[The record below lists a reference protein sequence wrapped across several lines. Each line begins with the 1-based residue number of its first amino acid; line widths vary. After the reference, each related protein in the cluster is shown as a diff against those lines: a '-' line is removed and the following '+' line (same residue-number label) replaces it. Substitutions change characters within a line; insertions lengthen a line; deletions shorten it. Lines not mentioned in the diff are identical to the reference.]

1 LRASYWD
8 PIPRGLRSKK
18 HASIWFPLAFLVLLL
33 RLFLAHF
40 LPLISSSV
48 GDEAVQRPPALASEG
63 AVEETFGNSR
73 PGAMEKHGGFNLRA
87 RRFDALWGFMDP
99 GEPTPMPDGSGGGTD
114 TVART
119 CASGCHCFSPSFVP
133 SVAWNRSL
141 KRKLDERDAE
151 ACSLSCVAK
160 RGDEGE
166 GEGGAGASFA
176 RVDIGN
182 EAAALR
188 EVLISHQQSVQK
200 LLTELEEERSAAAS
214 AATEAM
220 SMILRLQREKAEAQ
234 MEARQFK
241 RLADEKMTHDQQEI
255 ASLEDLLFKREQAV
269 QALSCEVQAYRH
281 RLLSYGI
288 GIDGD
293 APPSEPQ
300 TPDTA
305 TAASSVSQFDVLPRD
320 YPPLRC
326 NGDAAA
332 DLDKYPSGES
342 PRERLQRL
350 EKRRIF
356 QLERMPSSSFSHVMD
371 KDVVV
376 GQSPRRRP
384 RHFRSFSYRSLASGQ
399 EFKKGDKFPAA
410 MDCASDY
417 GGRDDMS
424 DRVYTVDAV
433 HGASDDYVS
442 TPRELQNRRFVGGGG
457 RVAQEAEIRKLCAR
471 LEALE
476 ADRES
481 MRQSFISMGTDKAQ
495 MVLLKEI
502 AQQMCKEV
510 APERKLIKKPPSNK
524 RFSIVSIIRSVISF
538 VLWRRKST
546 RASRHT
552 FGLPSSD
559 AGLLLLLDKSPR
571 MRHRRFLTRT

>member
-1 LRASYWD
+1 
-8 PIPRGLRSKK
+8 
-18 HASIWFPLAFLVLLL
+18 
-33 RLFLAHF
+33 
-40 LPLISSSV
+40 
-48 GDEAVQRPPALASEG
+48 
-63 AVEETFGNSR
+63 
-73 PGAMEKHGGFNLRA
+73 MEKHGGFNLRA

-99 GEPTPMPDGSGGGTD
+99 GKPTPMPDGSGGGTD
-114 TVART
+114 TVGRT
-119 CASGCHCFSPSFVP
+119 CASGCHCFGPASVP
-133 SVAWNRSL
+133 SAAWYRSL

-166 GEGGAGASFA
+166 DQGGGGGGASFA

-188 EVLISHQQSVQK
+188 EALISHQQSVQK

-241 RLADEKMTHDQQEI
+241 RLADEKMAHDQQEI
-255 ASLEDLLFKREQAV
+255 ASLEDLLFKRDQAM

-305 TAASSVSQFDVLPRD
+305 TAASAVSQFDHLPRD

-326 NGDAAA
+326 TGDAAA

-342 PRERLQRL
+342 PRERLQTL

-371 KDVVV
+371 KGVVV

-384 RHFRSFSYRSLASGQ
+384 RHFRSFSYRSFASGQ
-399 EFKKGDKFPAA
+399 EFKKGDQFPAA

-457 RVAQEAEIRKLCAR
+457 GAAQEAEIRKLCAR

-510 APERKLIKKPPSNK
+510 APERKFIKKPPSNK
-524 RFSIVSIIRSVISF
+524 RFSITSIIRSVISF

-546 RASRHT
+546 RARYT
-552 FGLPSSD
+552 FGLSSSN

-571 MRHRRFLTRT
+571 MRHQRFLTRT

>member
-1 LRASYWD
+1 MC
-8 PIPRGLRSKK
+8 LRSEKR
-18 HASIWFPLAFLVLLL
+18 ASIWFPLAFLVLLL
-33 RLFLAHF
+33 RLSLAHF
-40 LPLISSSV
+40 LPVISSSP
-48 GDEAVQRPPALASEG
+48 GDEAVQRPPALASEEV
-63 AVEETFGNSR
+63 VEETFGNSR
-73 PGAMEKHGGFNLRA
+73 PGAMEKHGGSNLRA
-87 RRFDALWGFMDP
+87 RRFDAFWGFMDP
-99 GEPTPMPDGSGGGTD
+99 GEPTPMPDGSGGGGTD

-119 CASGCHCFSPSFVP
+119 CASGCHYFGPASVP
-133 SVAWNRSL
+133 SAAWYRSL

-151 ACSLSCVAK
+151 TCSLSFVAK

-188 EVLISHQQSVQK
+188 EALISHQQSVQK

-241 RLADEKMTHDQQEI
+241 RLADEKMAHDQQEI
-255 ASLEDLLFKREQAV
+255 ASLEDLLFKRDQAV

-305 TAASSVSQFDVLPRD
+305 TSAAASTVRQFDLLPRD

-326 NGDAAA
+326 TGDAAA
-332 DLDKYPSGES
+332 DLDKYPSGGS
-342 PRERLQRL
+342 PRERLHTL
-350 EKRRIF
+350 DKRRIF

-371 KDVVV
+371 KGIVV

-384 RHFRSFSYRSLASGQ
+384 RHLRSWSYRSFASGQ
-399 EFKKGDKFPAA
+399 EFKKGDEFPAA
-410 MDCASDY
+410 VDCASDY

-442 TPRELQNRRFVGGGG
+442 TPRELQNRRIVGGVGGGA
-457 RVAQEAEIRKLCAR
+457 AQEAEVRKLCAR
-471 LEALE
+471 MEALE

-495 MVLLKEI
+495 LVLLKEI

-510 APERKLIKKPPSNK
+510 APERNLIKKPPSNK
-524 RFSIVSIIRSVISF
+524 RFSIMSVIRVLISF
-538 VLWRRKST
+538 I
-546 RASRHT
+546 
-552 FGLPSSD
+552 PSFS
-559 AGLLLLLDKSPR
+559 SQ
-571 MRHRRFLTRT
+571 

>member
-1 LRASYWD
+1 
-8 PIPRGLRSKK
+8 
-18 HASIWFPLAFLVLLL
+18 
-33 RLFLAHF
+33 
-40 LPLISSSV
+40 
-48 GDEAVQRPPALASEG
+48 
-63 AVEETFGNSR
+63 
-73 PGAMEKHGGFNLRA
+73 
-87 RRFDALWGFMDP
+87 
-99 GEPTPMPDGSGGGTD
+99 MPDGSGGGGTD

-119 CASGCHCFSPSFVP
+119 CASGCHYFGPASVP
-133 SVAWNRSL
+133 SAAWYRSL

-151 ACSLSCVAK
+151 TCSLSFVAK
-160 RGDEGE
+160 RGDE

-188 EVLISHQQSVQK
+188 EALISHQQSVQK

-241 RLADEKMTHDQQEI
+241 RLADEKMAHDQQEI
-255 ASLEDLLFKREQAV
+255 ASLEDLLFKRDQAV

-305 TAASSVSQFDVLPRD
+305 TSAAASTVRQFDLLPRD

-326 NGDAAA
+326 TGDAAA
-332 DLDKYPSGES
+332 DLDKYPSGGS
-342 PRERLQRL
+342 PRERLHTL
-350 EKRRIF
+350 DKRRIF

-371 KDVVV
+371 KGV
-376 GQSPRRRP
+376 
-384 RHFRSFSYRSLASGQ
+384 
-399 EFKKGDKFPAA
+399 EFKKGDEFPAA
-410 MDCASDY
+410 VDCASDY

-442 TPRELQNRRFVGGGG
+442 TPRELQNRRIVGGVGGGA
-457 RVAQEAEIRKLCAR
+457 AQEAEVRKLCAR
-471 LEALE
+471 MEALE

-510 APERKLIKKPPSNK
+510 APERNLIKKPPSNK
-524 RFSIVSIIRSVISF
+524 RFSIMSVIRTVISL
-538 VLWRRKST
+538 VLWIRKST
-546 RASRHT
+546 RARHT
-552 FGLPSSD
+552 FGLSSSNS
-559 AGLLLLLDKSPR
+559 GLLLLLDKSPR
-571 MRHRRFLTRT
+571 LRHRRFLTRT